1 MGESLR
7 RPLGPCALH
16 LCVDM
21 QRLFSTEG
29 PWPTPW
35 MERVLPVIV
44 SIAERAPERTLFTR
58 FIPPMRPDDM
68 AGTWRLYYEKWEEAT
83 RERIDPALLDLMPPL
98 QRLVPPARVFDKPVY
113 SAFAGRLLNE
123 DLQRR
128 NVDTLIVTGS
138 ETDVCVLST
147 VLGAVDHGY
156 RVVLVSDG
164 LCSSSDEGHD
174 ALLSLYRNRFSLQIE
189 TVTSEELLENWR
201 P

>member
-7 RPLGPCALH
+7 RPLGSCALH

-44 SIAERAPERTLFTR
+44 SIAERAPERTMFTR

-83 RERIDPALLDLMPPL
+83 RERIDPALLELMPPL

-147 VLGAVDHGY
+147 VLARSITAIAWCSCPMACAVP
-156 RVVLVSDG
+156 RTRAMTPCCRSIAIASA
-164 LCSSSDEGHD
+164 CRSK
-174 ALLSLYRNRFSLQIE
+174 
-189 TVTSEELLENWR
+189 